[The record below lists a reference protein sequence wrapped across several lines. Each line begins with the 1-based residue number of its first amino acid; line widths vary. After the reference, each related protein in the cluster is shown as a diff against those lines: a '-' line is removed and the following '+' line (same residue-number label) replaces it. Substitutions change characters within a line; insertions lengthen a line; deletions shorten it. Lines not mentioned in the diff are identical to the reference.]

1 MKLRK
6 DDPIYYKKKMNEL
19 IKQAKENNVDVVF
32 EKGFLKFIAYAD
44 MTKFGIDVEEVICQ
58 TSINLKEI

>member
-19 IKQAKENNVDVVF
+19 IQQAKENNIDVVF
-32 EKGFLKFIAYAD
+32 DRGFLKFIAYAD
-44 MTKFGIDVEEVICQ
+44 MTKFGIDVKEVICQ